1 MLDLY
6 KWWQRWDK
14 VLSDNNTAEPRGA
27 EGDLI
32 GDRDQEET
40 FAALPG
46 AGGDLIGERDQ
57 KETFAARPP
66 EVCG

>member
-1 MLDLY
+1 M
-6 KWWQRWDK
+6 
-14 VLSDNNTAEPRGA
+14 LSDNNTAEPRGA

-46 AGGDLIGERDQ
+46 AGGDLIGDRDQ